1 MIAKC
6 VEKISGLT
14 RENCLWAGDM
24 AQFVKGMPRKH
35 EKLHLILRTHNFF
48 FKKKLGMVVISVI
61 PVLYRW
67 IQVDP
72 GV

>member
-35 EKLHLILRTHNFF
+35 ENLHLILRTHIL
-48 FKKKLGMVVISVI
+48 KEKLGMVVAWVI
-61 PVLYRW
+61 PVL
-67 IQVDP
+67 
-72 GV
+72 